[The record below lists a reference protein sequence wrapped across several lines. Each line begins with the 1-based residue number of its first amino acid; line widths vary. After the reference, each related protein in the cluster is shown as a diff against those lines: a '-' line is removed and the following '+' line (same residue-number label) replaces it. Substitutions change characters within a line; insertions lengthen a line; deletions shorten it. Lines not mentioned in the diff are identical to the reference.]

1 MRRHRRFETCRRKL
15 AAACAAYL
23 AGVWLTGVFCA
34 PMTVILVLCAL
45 FSGLGL
51 LCRARRRS
59 AFFCVLALMLLIG
72 HGRAAWVLSIRDA
85 ATEPGVTLTG
95 TVVRKLSDT
104 RVCLADV
111 TVDGET
117 RLSRRA
123 VVTLMLEEGEGA
135 RTVSVGQAVSG
146 TGRLFEQEGV
156 RNPGGMDGRIAALC
170 GGYELSGY
178 LLPGWSTAGKGRFS
192 VIEAFRLARE
202 ALCARAEQLFGDQAG
217 LFQAVMLG
225 SRMQLDADTVQA
237 MRLSG
242 IAHVLTVSGMHLS
255 LMAYAMRRLL
265 RRLRIGRRGRF
276 AAQTVLLGL
285 FCLLTGGAP
294 GTVRAYLMTL
304 IRELAPLTG
313 RRYDPLNALA
323 AAALMMA
330 AANPLLPRSAS
341 FQFSFFV
348 VLGILLLSRQIA
360 SALTGEKRRRGRS
373 VLHSLSLSL
382 SAQIAA
388 LPMQLMLYGY
398 VPLLALPMNV
408 ICGALLPV
416 LLLGGWGTMLVSAAS
431 PGLGCALGALV
442 NWPARLLERLSLAA
456 SCCAWG
462 LLRLPAPLGVT
473 VLLDAL
479 LMAVCSRRVRVS
491 GRRARKAFFLAALM
505 ACTYL
510 PRFDGSVRYVQLDVG
525 QGDGALLRSGRHALI
540 VDVGP
545 EDSYAMLRYLRHEG
559 LHVDAVVLSHLD
571 VDHAGALATLLAS
584 EVAVPRLVMA
594 VGAQEGEIAP
604 AVSQA
609 LDLARGEGVRIEW
622 VRAGD
627 AIEAAG
633 FTLDVLSPDDALSGS
648 NERSLVL
655 TGEVGGMTLLTL
667 GDLPADCEME
677 AIPDCDIL
685 KVSHH
690 GSKYATSTALIGA
703 ASPQVALISVGRN
716 SYGHPSERVLGD
728 LAAVGA
734 QVLRTDQ
741 CGCITVRAG
750 EDGPRALT
758 LLRGNDDGT

>member
-1 MRRHRRFETCRRKL
+1 MRWHRRFETCRRKL

-51 LCRARRRS
+51 LCRARGRS
-59 AFFCVLALMLLIG
+59 ALFCVLALMLLIG

-111 TVDGET
+111 TVEGET

-178 LLPGWSTAGKGRFS
+178 LLPGWSTAGEGRFS

-304 IRELAPLTG
+304 IHELAPLIG
-313 RRYDPLNALA
+313 R
-323 AAALMMA
+323 
-330 AANPLLPRSAS
+330 AS
-341 FQFSFFV
+341 S
-348 VLGILLLSRQIA
+348 
-360 SALTGEKRRRGRS
+360 
-373 VLHSLSLSL
+373 
-382 SAQIAA
+382 
-388 LPMQLMLYGY
+388 
-398 VPLLALPMNV
+398 
-408 ICGALLPV
+408 
-416 LLLGGWGTMLVSAAS
+416 GT
-431 PGLGCALGALV
+431 
-442 NWPARLLERLSLAA
+442 
-456 SCCAWG
+456 
-462 LLRLPAPLGVT
+462 
-473 VLLDAL
+473 
-479 LMAVCSRRVRVS
+479 
-491 GRRARKAFFLAALM
+491 
-505 ACTYL
+505 
-510 PRFDGSVRYVQLDVG
+510 
-525 QGDGALLRSGRHALI
+525 
-540 VDVGP
+540 
-545 EDSYAMLRYLRHEG
+545 
-559 LHVDAVVLSHLD
+559 
-571 VDHAGALATLLAS
+571 
-584 EVAVPRLVMA
+584 
-594 VGAQEGEIAP
+594 
-604 AVSQA
+604 
-609 LDLARGEGVRIEW
+609 
-622 VRAGD
+622 
-627 AIEAAG
+627 
-633 FTLDVLSPDDALSGS
+633 
-648 NERSLVL
+648 
-655 TGEVGGMTLLTL
+655 
-667 GDLPADCEME
+667 
-677 AIPDCDIL
+677 
-685 KVSHH
+685 
-690 GSKYATSTALIGA
+690 
-703 ASPQVALISVGRN
+703 
-716 SYGHPSERVLGD
+716 
-728 LAAVGA
+728 
-734 QVLRTDQ
+734 
-741 CGCITVRAG
+741 
-750 EDGPRALT
+750 
-758 LLRGNDDGT
+758 